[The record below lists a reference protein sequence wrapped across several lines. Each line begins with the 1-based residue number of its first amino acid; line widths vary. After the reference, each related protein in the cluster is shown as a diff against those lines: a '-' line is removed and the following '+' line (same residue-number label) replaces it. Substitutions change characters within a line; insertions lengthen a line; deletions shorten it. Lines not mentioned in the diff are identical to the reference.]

1 MRFLNRNCREVT
13 ALVLA
18 RQERELGL
26 VERLAVRLHLVIC
39 QACPRFAR
47 QVALMQEA
55 MPRWRAYRDSGE

>member
-26 VERLAVRLHLVIC
+26 VERLAVRLHMVIC
-39 QACPRFAR
+39 KACPRFAR
-47 QVALMQEA
+47 QAALMQEA
-55 MPRWRAYRDSGE
+55 MPRWRAYRDSVE